1 MNNLGEIPKYRI
13 SGLAMKYGGR
23 TVLDISA
30 LEVQSGEILAIVG
43 PSGAG
48 KSTFLRVLNFLEA
61 PHQGVVDYLG
71 NKYTPDG
78 EMPLE
83 YRRQVTTVFQHTRL
97 LNRSVSQNVAYGLNL
112 RGKNHSHNK
121 VENALEQVGMLKLS
135 RQHALKLSGGE
146 TQRVALARAIVL
158 DPHVLLLDEPTAN
171 LDPYHVGLIESILR
185 DYNHKSRTT
194 MIMVTHNVFQA
205 HRLADRVAFLLEG
218 RLIEVADTQSF
229 FSNPADARTRAF
241 INGEMVY

>member
-1 MNNLGEIPKYRI
+1 
-13 SGLAMKYGGR
+13 
-23 TVLDISA
+23 
-30 LEVQSGEILAIVG
+30 
-43 PSGAG
+43 
-48 KSTFLRVLNFLEA
+48 
-61 PHQGVVDYLG
+61 
-71 NKYTPDG
+71 
-78 EMPLE
+78 
-83 YRRQVTTVFQHTRL
+83 
-97 LNRSVSQNVAYGLNL
+97 
-112 RGKNHSHNK
+112 
-121 VENALEQVGMLKLS
+121 MLKLS

>member
-1 MNNLGEIPKYRI
+1 MNDLGDSLKYRI
-13 SGLAMKYGGR
+13 SDLEMKYDGR
-23 TVLDISA
+23 TVLDINS
-30 LEVQSGEILAIVG
+30 LEVHSGEILAIVG

-48 KSTFLRVLNFLEA
+48 KSTLLRVLNFLEQ
-61 PHQGVVDYLG
+61 PTRGVVDYMG
-71 NKYTPDG
+71 QKFTPDSV
-78 EMPLE
+78 MPLE

-97 LNRSVSQNVAYGLNL
+97 LSQSVAQNVAYGLRL
-112 RGKNHSHNK
+112 RNQKKYLNK

-135 RQHALKLSGGE
+135 RQHAQKLSGGE

-185 DYNHKSRTT
+185 DYNHRSRTT

-205 HRLADRVAFLLEG
+205 HRLADRVVFLLEG
-218 RLIEVADTQSF
+218 RLIEAADTQTF
-229 FSNPADARTRAF
+229 FNSPSDPRTRAF